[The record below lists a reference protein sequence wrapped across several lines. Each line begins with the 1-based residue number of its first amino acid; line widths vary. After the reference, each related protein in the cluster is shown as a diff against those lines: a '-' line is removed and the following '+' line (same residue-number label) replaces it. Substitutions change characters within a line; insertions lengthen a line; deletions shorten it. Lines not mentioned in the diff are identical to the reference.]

1 MKKRISIMRTDYSI
15 NEFLPS
21 YQVGYDVDNYIAIV
35 QEEGYTEMTL
45 KDRWINVSNKFYNTD
60 FKTLKLLLRDEIG
73 REASLN
79 EVFFRLKYGFK

>member
-1 MKKRISIMRTDYSI
+1 MKKSISIMRTDYSI

-35 QEEGYTEMTL
+35 QKEEHTEMML
-45 KDRWINVSNKFYNTD
+45 KDRWIKVSNKFYNTD
-60 FKTLKLLLRDEIG
+60 FKTLRLLLQDEIG
-73 REASLN
+73 RESSLN